1 MTGPG
6 DGGWQLPGAD
16 HGGDVDGTDGAGE
29 VDGAPGAS
37 VDLPDEEAR
46 SSSEPEQTVAL
57 VPRAGSSAA
66 VYGAA
71 DSRAADSRSA
81 GTDVVTAPTGMVRTV
96 RHVRRDSRVGPP
108 PRHPQWLINQL
119 PVGMLQS
126 DFFVRFVSI
135 FQELGSKLMDD
146 ADLVQHIADSTVTPV
161 PMISHLASWIGVD
174 TIDRSL
180 PEPLQRVILASSAK
194 ALAHRGTLK
203 GLRNYLEML
212 SGGPAE
218 VLDGGGVWPEGAAPG
233 DVAWVRMTVQ
243 STGHLSEDEFVA
255 MVRDEVPAH
264 VRAELWIDVRRV
276 LSTSERGWTGR

>member
-6 DGGWQLPGAD
+6 DG
-16 HGGDVDGTDGAGE
+16 
-29 VDGAPGAS
+29 APASEDAQGRQGHSSDAVQENGSAS
-37 VDLPDEEAR
+37 VAVP
-46 SSSEPEQTVAL
+46 STAL
-57 VPRAGSSAA
+57 VSRR
-66 VYGAA
+66 GALSKTGGGPA
-71 DSRAADSRSA
+71 KSGTLPAFSGTHGEIGVSPTDLSRAA
-81 GTDVVTAPTGMVRTV
+81 T
-96 RHVRRDSRVGPP
+96 HIRRDSRVGPP

-135 FQELGSKLMDD
+135 FQELGGTLMDD
-146 ADLVQHIADSTVTPV
+146 ADLMAHVVDATVTPV

-194 ALAHRGTLK
+194 ALAHRGTLR
-203 GLRNYLEML
+203 GLTGYLEML

-218 VLDGGGVWPEGAAPG
+218 VVDGGGVWPEGAAPD

-243 STGHLSEDEFVA
+243 GTGHLSEDEFVA
-255 MVRDEVPAH
+255 MVRDEIPAH

-276 LSTSERGWTGR
+276 LSTVEEKW